1 MIKNNMDFID
11 EFEQSLC
18 SYTNSKYAVCC
29 DCCTN
34 AILISLYLKMC
45 LGEFSKD
52 DTLVVPA
59 RTYMSVPMTLKLFG
73 FKIKFDQ
80 SIWHNHYTINTTDKY
95 IGVVDSAV
103 NFHENCS
110 KEFFDDDLICLSFQ
124 QKKRLNLGRGGAIL
138 TQNEKWY
145 RMLKRMVHDGRNP
158 KIFHGDEVEN
168 NPDDIL
174 LGFHSYL
181 EPEKAARGI
190 MLLNQPSLLPPFENI
205 HSREYPDLSKLEIFK

>member
-1 MIKNNMDFID
+1 M
-11 EFEQSLC
+11 
-18 SYTNSKYAVCC
+18 
-29 DCCTN
+29 
-34 AILISLYLKMC
+34 
-45 LGEFSKD
+45 
-52 DTLVVPA
+52 
-59 RTYMSVPMTLKLFG
+59 
-73 FKIKFDQ
+73 
-80 SIWHNHYTINTTDKY
+80 
-95 IGVVDSAV
+95 
-103 NFHENCS
+103 
-110 KEFFDDDLICLSFQ
+110 SFQ

>member
-1 MIKNNMDFID
+1 MIANNMDFID
-11 EFEQSLC
+11 EFEQSIC
-18 SYTNSKYAVCC
+18 AYTKSRYAVCC

-34 AILISLYLKMC
+34 AILISLHLKMI

-52 DTLVVPA
+52 DTLVIPS

-73 FKIKFDQ
+73 FKFKFVQND
-80 SIWHNHYTINTTDKY
+80 WCGCYAINTTDKY

-103 NFHENCS
+103 HFHENCAYD
-110 KEFFDDDLICLSFQ
+110 FFDENLVCLSFQ